1 MPLPQPHTTFS
12 ALLRDWRQGDQEA
25 GENLIRLV
33 YDYLHWLAQHYLNR
47 EHPSPSL
54 QPTDLVNETWVR
66 LFGTSVIELEDKAHF
81 FVIAARQ
88 MRRILIERA
97 RSNLSG
103 RRLRSFDY
111 ASLSEAANIYQQ
123 QDFDLLALDEALV
136 RLEEIAPRASQV
148 VELRYFAGLTE
159 TQVAQALGV
168 SVTTLKRD
176 WKFARLWLHDQLA
189 ADRQEFDSEPSC

>member
-1 MPLPQPHTTFS
+1 MPHPHTTFS
-12 ALLRDWRQGDQEA
+12 TLLREWRQGDQEA

-33 YDYLHWLAQHYLNR
+33 YDHLHWLAQHYLR
-47 EHPSPSL
+47 QEHHSPSL
-54 QPTDLVNETWVR
+54 QPTDLVNETYMR
-66 LFGTSVIELEDKAHF
+66 LFGTSVIELEDKSHF

-97 RSNLSG
+97 RSNLTG

-111 ASLSEAANIYQQ
+111 ASLSEAAPLCQQ
-123 QDFDLLALDEALV
+123 QDFDLIALDEALV

-148 VELRYFAGLTE
+148 VELRYFVGLTE
-159 TQVAQALGV
+159 TQAAEALGV

-189 ADRQEFDSEPSC
+189 ADRQEFVSEQAC